1 MFAND
6 VEHFGRAGAERLR
19 RGHDGCAEGGVVAGG
34 LAELDSLAEE
44 GCELAFLHDETREE
58 GVAAVALPE
67 GGVGGRVGVI
77 GVGKRGV
84 GEDVRAVH
92 GFGDEEPLLVEER
105 SASTRLTHGDVI
117 GQFRARALAAARSSC
132 TGLMYAPRACAGE
145 REGARGDELK
155 TARSRT
161 GVVGSDMFSRTDD
174 DARGRARALRGGGK
188 NNNDHV
194 LAVP

>member
-1 MFAND
+1 MDSRSWTAS
-6 VEHFGRAGAERLR
+6 R
-19 RGHDGCAEGGVVAGG
+19 RR
-34 LAELDSLAEE
+34 

-105 SASTRLTHGDVI
+105 SALHAPHLSAHVI
-117 GQFRARALAAARSSC
+117 VSFARALAAARSSC
-132 TGLMYAPRACAGE
+132 TGLMYASRACAGE

-174 DARGRARALRGGGK
+174 DARGRARALQGGGK
-188 NNNDHV
+188 TTTTTSS
-194 LAVP
+194 L